1 MGSGAAGYTAF
12 LSYSHR
18 DAAAA
23 KRLHRR
29 LEAYRMPRRLVGSEG
44 GRGPVP
50 ARLAPI
56 FRDREELP
64 AAGDLTQEVRAA
76 LAASRALI
84 VVCSPHSAAS
94 PWVGREIAAFR
105 ELHPDRPIL
114 AAILDGEPGQCF
126 PPDLTRGAAGE
137 AVEPLAADLRREG
150 DGERLGLLKLVAGLA
165 GVPLDALVQRD
176 AQRRIRRVTAV
187 TAVALAAMLMMA
199 VLTVFAVQARTEAQ
213 RQRAEAE
220 GLVEFMLTDLR
231 DRLREVGR
239 LDVHGAVNERAI
251 AYYAAEGD
259 IRELSDESLKRRAR
273 VLHAMGEDDDKAGR
287 KDSALARFREA
298 YATTAEI
305 LERHSRDP
313 EAIFAHAQSE
323 YWLGY
328 MAFTAKDWPTTE
340 RHWAGYRILAEQ
352 LAGIDSRNPE
362 WLREAAY
369 AVGNLCT
376 LELVR
381 KTSAADALRSCE
393 AAVAKMSDV
402 QTLLPADK
410 KAASD
415 LANRYGWLSNAW
427 EQLGRPEEQFAALTR
442 QESLLRPLVASE
454 PDDAQLQD
462 QWMRTLLSLAEFLH
476 ENGRT
481 SRADAYRARARD
493 VAERL
498 IDHDPANTKWRK
510 WLHRINGEMPSA

>member
-1 MGSGAAGYTAF
+1 MVGSGGADYTAF

-29 LEAYRMPRRLVGSEG
+29 LEAYRMPRRLVGTEG
-44 GRGPVP
+44 AHGPVP
-50 ARLAPI
+50 ARLTPI

-76 LAASRALI
+76 LAASGALI

-94 PWVGREIAAFR
+94 PWVGREITLFR

-114 AAILDGEPGQCF
+114 AAILDGEPHQCF
-126 PPDLTRGAAGE
+126 PPDLTRAPAGE

-187 TAVALAAMLMMA
+187 TAAALAAMLVMA

-239 LDVHGAVNERAI
+239 LDVHGAVNQRAI
-251 AYYAAEGD
+251 AYYAGQGEL
-259 IRELSDESLKRRAR
+259 RELSDDSLKRRAR

-287 KDSALARFREA
+287 KASALARFREA
-298 YATTAEI
+298 HATTAEI
-305 LERHSRDP
+305 LERDSDDA

-328 MAFTAKDWPTTE
+328 MAFTEKDWPTTE
-340 RHWAGYRILAEQ
+340 RHWRGYQR
-352 LAGIDSRNPE
+352 LAGRLIGQDASKPD

-369 AVGNLCT
+369 ADGNLCT

-381 KTSAADALRSCE
+381 KGSPADALASCQG
-393 AAVAKMSDV
+393 AVARMAQV
-402 QTLLPADK
+402 HALLPGDK
-410 KAASD
+410 DAVSD
-415 LANRYGWLSNAW
+415 LANRYAWLADAW
-427 EQLGRPEEQFAALTR
+427 KQMGDKGRALGALQAGER
-442 QESLLRPLVASE
+442 LLQPLVAAN
-454 PDDAQLQD
+454 PADAKLQD
-462 QWMRTLLSLAEFLH
+462 QWLRTLLSLAEFH
-476 ENGRT
+476 KGTANSDDYR
-481 SRADAYRARARD
+481 RRARIL
-493 VAERL
+493 AERL
-498 IDHDPANTKWRK
+498 IRHDPQNAKWRMWRARLDTPYRK
-510 WLHRINGEMPSA
+510 ET